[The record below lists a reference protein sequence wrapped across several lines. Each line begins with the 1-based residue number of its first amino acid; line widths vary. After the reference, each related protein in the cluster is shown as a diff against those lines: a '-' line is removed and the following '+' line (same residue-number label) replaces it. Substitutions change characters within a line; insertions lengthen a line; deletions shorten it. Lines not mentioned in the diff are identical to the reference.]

1 MMQLRWMEKLRLRL
15 RSVFHREDADYELS
29 DELRDHIEQK
39 TQLYVERGLSREEA
53 HRQALLEFRGVERT
67 KDECRDARGTRWLD
81 DLAHDVRYALRMLR
95 KNPGF
100 AAIVIL
106 TLALGIGATSGVF
119 SVVNGVLL
127 EPLPYAHPEQL
138 VALSESKPNFAT
150 GSIPW
155 PNFVDWKR
163 DNTTF
168 SSMAISR
175 PYSFTLSGRGEP
187 ERVQARL
194 VTSEFFTVFGVQPA
208 VGRAFLDGED
218 QRGAAPVVMIS
229 ASLWQRKFGG
239 DPRAVGRSLTLDDKS
254 YTIIGVLPA
263 DFDLETRT
271 FSAPDLY
278 VPVGQWANP
287 ALTYR
292 GAGLF
297 FHGFGRLKAGVTIDQ
312 ARADLGRISAGLAN
326 EYPDT
331 NKDTAAYMDLLTD
344 NMLGGVRPALLIL
357 LGSVAFVLLI
367 ACVNVGNLLLARSSV
382 RAREIAIR
390 ATLGAGSSR
399 LIRQLLT
406 ESVLLAMTGG
416 ALGVL
421 IAQWGT
427 RAAIHLLPAT
437 LPRAA
442 NVAVDGRVLAFTFA
456 ISVLAGILFGLAPA
470 FKVAHS
476 DLQRSLK
483 DGGRTSTGSKQRLQ
497 AVFVVVEMAM
507 GLVLLAGAGLMVRS
521 LAALWSVNTG
531 FNAEH
536 VLTFD
541 LAFPPAL
548 ANAPVEQ
555 IRQVLRDTEARYA
568 ATPGV
573 ISASIS
579 WGSFPLVADDYQGF
593 WLQGKPKPND
603 EKGYAWALM
612 YAVGP
617 DYLSTM
623 RIPLLAGRFFAS
635 TDTAN
640 SPRVV
645 VIDEELAKEYFPNE
659 NPVGKHLEIP
669 GEHDAQAEIVGV
681 VSHVK
686 QWAIAEDALGAKAP
700 PLRAEIY
707 EPGQQRADDI
717 KHLVVP
723 LVNVVIRSDAP
734 PATILP
740 ALRRAN
746 SEMNPEQVISNV
758 QMMNELVGSTIA
770 QPRFA
775 TMLLGG
781 FALIALV
788 LAMIGVYGVIS
799 YSVQRRTNEIG
810 IRMALGA
817 ERLTVF
823 RLVLGEGMR
832 LALVGAA
839 VGIVAALALTRL
851 LAGLLYGVTAHDPIT
866 YAAVALVLGAVAA
879 AACWIPA
886 WRATRVDPIIALRYE

>member
-406 ESVLLAMTGG
+406 ESVLLALTGG
-416 ALGVL
+416 ALGLL

-442 NVAVDGRVLAFTFA
+442 HVAVDGRVLAFTFA
-456 ISVLAGILFGLAPA
+456 ISVVGGILFGLAPA

-483 DGGRTSTGSKQRLQ
+483 DGGRTSTGGKQRLQ

-507 GLVLLAGAGLMVRS
+507 GLVLLAGAGLMIRS
-521 LAALWSVNTG
+521 LSAVWSINPG
-531 FNAEH
+531 FVADQ
-536 VLTFD
+536 VLTASISYPPS
-541 LAFPPAL
+541 LAQKSP
-548 ANAPVEQ
+548 EQ
-555 IRQVLRDTEARYA
+555 IRQTLRDTEARFGA
-568 ATPGV
+568 IPGV
-573 ISASIS
+573 RAVSLV
-579 WGSFPLVADDYQGF
+579 WGSFPLAEDDQELFWMQGH
-593 WLQGKPKPND
+593 PKPTTDAEMN
-603 EKGYAWALM
+603 WATR
-612 YAVGP
+612 YFVGP
-617 DYLSTM
+617 DYLKAM
-623 RIPLLAGRFFAS
+623 RIPLLAGRFFTPSDDDKA
-635 TDTAN
+635 
-640 SPRVV
+640 PLVV
-645 VIDEELAKEYFPNE
+645 VVDEAFAKQCFGNR
-659 NPVGKHLEIP
+659 NPVGQRIELTEP
-669 GEHDAQAEIVGV
+669 EGEAEIVGLAG
-681 VSHVK
+681 HVLE
-686 QWAIAEDALGAKAP
+686 WSLLEDTPAVNAP
-700 PLRAEIY
+700 PMRAEIY
-707 EPGQQRADDI
+707 LPTMQVEAGVMR
-717 KHLVVP
+717 LVVP
-723 LVNVVIRSDAP
+723 GANVVVRSDAP
-734 PATILP
+734 TANVL
-740 ALRRAN
+740 AAMRQASAEMN
-746 SEMNPEQVISNV
+746 SEQVLSNV
-758 QMMNELVGSTIA
+758 ETMSDLVSDTIA
-770 QPRFA
+770 QPRFT

-781 FALIALV
+781 FALIALL

-817 ERLTVF
+817 ERGSVF

-832 LALVGAA
+832 LAVIGAA

-851 LAGLLYGVTAHDPIT
+851 LAGMLYGVSAHDPLT
-866 YAAVALVLGAVAA
+866 YGAVALVLGAVAA
-879 AACWIPA
+879 VACWLPA
-886 WRATRVDPIIALRYE
+886 WRATRVDPMVALRYE